1 MISTLKHIGIFI
13 GVLQLGLTTA
23 FVPRAVPSARS
34 VHVNDMRSVGPLS
47 VTIAAPTP
55 TKSPDIKTDLD
66 NVTDE
71 RTGRDPM
78 WLVR

>member
-1 MISTLKHIGIFI
+1 MISPLKPITTFI
-13 GVLQLGLTTA
+13 AVIQLSLSSA
-23 FVPRAVPSARS
+23 FVPHHAIPSTS
-34 VHVNDMRSVGPLS
+34 VHVNDMRSGLLA

-55 TKSPDIKTDLD
+55 TKAPDIEIASDVT
-66 NVTDE
+66 TDE